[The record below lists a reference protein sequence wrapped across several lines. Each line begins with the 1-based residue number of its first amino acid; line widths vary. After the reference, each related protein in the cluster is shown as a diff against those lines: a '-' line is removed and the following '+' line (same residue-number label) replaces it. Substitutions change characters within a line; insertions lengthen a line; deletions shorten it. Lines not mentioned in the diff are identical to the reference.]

1 MYLPSRKIPG
11 LDLRQVV
18 STKCFFFLLLVFI
31 EFLKKILIEI
41 ILYVSIY
48 VQQAVKKK

>member
-18 STKCFFFLLLVFI
+18 STKCFFLLLVFI